1 MEPTSGWIFKPLI
14 VEPTEDRF
22 FFLMRSKLRLECCRK
37 RKLKTFFVAKER
49 SPLVV
54 GHVCCFSPRLSTL
67 PRDGWNAGFY
77 FSRSEELGWKKGG
90 GDGTGSRLPC
100 LLLPILAL
108 CSNPWFLQTQIQ
120 RQHNTKNKDMASGW
134 VRYRL
139 QTVELVADTVIFCK
153 NTKEKV
159 NAHFTRPSKILMTCW
174 CCTILCKYTKTQ
186 IQEERQVCQ
195 TVRLHYP
202 DGGRCAIRRQVNELA
217 LNSGDRLQDFSKY
230 KTKRSKYKSCIHR
243 FHAHCTIFV
252 QAKC

>member
-1 MEPTSGWIFKPLI
+1 MGSIEPTSGWIFKPLI

-54 GHVCCFSPRLSTL
+54 GHVCRFSPRLSTL
-67 PRDGWNAGFY
+67 PQVGWNAGFY

-100 LLLPILAL
+100 LLLPPL

-159 NAHFTRPSKILMTCW
+159 NAHFTRLSKILMTCW

-186 IQEERQVCQ
+186 I
-195 TVRLHYP
+195 HKH
-202 DGGRCAIRRQVNELA
+202 
-217 LNSGDRLQDFSKY
+217 KY
-230 KTKRSKYKSCIHR
+230 N
-243 FHAHCTIFV
+243 FF
-252 QAKC
+252 